1 MSERSATGL
10 LPESAAPIDLVLSK
24 LDTLPTLAPIA
35 VKLLQVT
42 TDDSSS
48 AADVVVLIEKDPS
61 LTARLL
67 AAANTVAA
75 GARAKSVDQAVVLL
89 GFDAVRSI
97 VLTVKIFE
105 CFQSTGPEAVVEGFD
120 RVGFWRHALGVACAA
135 RRLAREPLDLSVSPD
150 DAYVAGLLHD
160 LGKIAMSAVFPKA
173 YDRVTAEA
181 DHLRGDVADCER
193 SILGVDHTVVG
204 RRLAERW
211 KLPRSLQEVIWLH
224 HISAEALPSSVESAP
239 LIALVQ
245 LADTIAREQR
255 IGYSGNH
262 VIYEPSRE
270 ALRRL
275 GLPADQF
282 ETLIEGLVPEVTEQ
296 VNMLGLDRVTS
307 DHMYVQALS
316 DANTE
321 LGRLHTEMSDSH
333 GRLTISS
340 RYFSAM
346 CELDARLD
354 GTSDL
359 RDVAR
364 AGAYAAAE
372 ALQLSS
378 TLVFVQSEDA
388 ALIEVYEHPQSQRSA
403 VTLQASPE
411 LTEWI
416 QAASAAEDDIVTP
429 LPETVARSLTKVL
442 RDRRGD
448 QAWLLPI
455 IRSRECLGGIICFSK
470 RDERRR
476 LRDETTPL
484 RSFTLSLGLA
494 IETARAHAAARRLSE
509 DLAGTNRRLQQ
520 AQAQLL
526 RSRTLSM
533 IAEMAS
539 GAAHELNGP
548 LTVIS
553 GRAQILRD
561 MLDDPEM
568 QRSLDVIRAKAHECS
583 RIVSELMDFARP
595 RSPAPT
601 DVELP
606 DLVAEVREEF
616 LSRSSFP
623 PSSFVVS
630 MSQRLP
636 PARVD
641 RAQIKT
647 LLTEL
652 VSNAADAIEPHGG
665 NIAIN
670 CRAQVSDEVVEVTV
684 RDNGIGMTPTVLER
698 AFDPFFS
705 HQKAGRRRGFGLAR
719 AHRIVEA
726 HGGRIWLDSRPNEG
740 TVAHVILPAARGR
753 VSHASVTST
762 K

>member
-10 LPESAAPIDLVLSK
+10 LPDSAPPVDLILSK

-42 TDDSSS
+42 TDDRSS
-48 AADVVVLIEKDPS
+48 AADVVKLIEKDPS
-61 LTARLL
+61 LTAKLL
-67 AAANTVAA
+67 SVANTA
-75 GARAKSVDQAVVLL
+75 GTGVRVKSVDQAVVLL
-89 GFDAVRSI
+89 GFAAVRAI

-105 CFQSTGPEAVVEGFD
+105 CFQSGDDRAESGGFD
-120 RVGFWRHALGVACAA
+120 RIGFWNHSVGVACAA
-135 RRLAREPLDLSVSPD
+135 RRLARARPKCGVSAD

-160 LGKIAMSAVFPKA
+160 LGKAAMSAVFPKA
-173 YDRVTAEA
+173 YDRVAAEA
-181 DHLRGDVADCER
+181 DHLRGDVSDCER
-193 SILGVDHTVVG
+193 LILGVDHTVVG
-204 RRLAERW
+204 RRLSERW

-224 HISAEALPSSVESAP
+224 HISAEALPSTVESAP
-239 LIALVQ
+239 LISVVQ
-245 LADTIAREQR
+245 LADTIVREQR

-262 VIYEPSRE
+262 VVYQSSRE
-270 ALRRL
+270 AARRF
-275 GLPADQF
+275 GLPADEL
-282 ETLIEGLVPEVTEQ
+282 ETLIEGLVPEVTTQ

-321 LGRLHTEMSDSH
+321 LGRLHAEMSDSH
-333 GRLTISS
+333 GRLTISA

-346 CELDARLD
+346 CVLDARLD

-378 TLVFVQSEDA
+378 TLVFVQSQGTA
-388 ALIEVYEHPQSQRSA
+388 TIEVCEHPESRRSA

-411 LTEWI
+411 LTEWM
-416 QAASAAEDDIVTP
+416 QAGWSAEGDIVAP
-429 LPETVARSLTKVL
+429 LPETVARSLAKVL
-442 RDRRGD
+442 RDRPGD

-455 IRSRECLGGIICFSK
+455 IRSQEFLGGIICFSEC
-470 RDERRR
+470 DERRR
-476 LRDETTPL
+476 LRDETAPL
-484 RSFTLSLGLA
+484 RSFTSSLGLA
-494 IETARAHAAARRLSE
+494 IETALAHAAARRLSE

-526 RSRTLSM
+526 RTRTLSM

-568 QRSLDVIRAKAHECS
+568 QRSLDTIRSKAHECS

-606 DLVAEVREEF
+606 DLVAEVRDEF
-616 LSRSSFP
+616 LARSDFP

-636 PARVD
+636 AAHVD

-652 VSNAADAIEPHGG
+652 VSNAADAIEPRGG

-684 RDNGIGMTPTVLER
+684 RDNGIGMTPAVLER

-740 TVAHVILPAARGR
+740 TVAHVILPAVRGR
-753 VSHASVTST
+753 VPHASVAST